1 LFVKEPQIRKIEPAD
16 WRRLI
21 EPFRPPEC
29 TETDSDGKAFDAR
42 TYPGCCAQ
50 LRKAAQDA
58 RQAVRQTQLPI
69 FVINRFLKKYE
80 MNPQATGVAG
90 FHGIYIN
97 FSRLTSSI
105 YDHDRVLNPRQA
117 LYATNLRLLFH
128 EIAHFLTFR
137 ELDPILTAIAL
148 RRRVGDRLR
157 EVMNLLNFVFTAQFE
172 TPLLE
177 DLNPEYLEQEEA
189 FELLAEAG
197 AVVLWLKL
205 LSSAPGPLDT
215 GSVTYLI
222 DMAQTARSVPSLQK
236 LFETAEWVLSLHSR
250 PASVD
255 ILAAEADDV
264 VLSCPKEPPLPS
276 SVMLGL

>member
-1 LFVKEPQIRKIEPAD
+1 MTKKAQPGNRAPSAMVQLRHASAMRRRSVTTSWPGSSSSPALFSKERRCTPKPPKYNSLKNRDPDLFVKEPQIRKIEPAD

-29 TETDSDGKAFDAR
+29 TETDSDGNAFDTR

-105 YDHDRVLNPRQA
+105 YDPDRVLNPRQA
-117 LYATNLRLLFH
+117 LY
-128 EIAHFLTFR
+128 
-137 ELDPILTAIAL
+137 D
-148 RRRVGDRLR
+148 
-157 EVMNLLNFVFTAQFE
+157 
-172 TPLLE
+172 
-177 DLNPEYLEQEEA
+177 
-189 FELLAEAG
+189 
-197 AVVLWLKL
+197 
-205 LSSAPGPLDT
+205 
-215 GSVTYLI
+215 
-222 DMAQTARSVPSLQK
+222 
-236 LFETAEWVLSLHSR
+236 
-250 PASVD
+250 
-255 ILAAEADDV
+255 
-264 VLSCPKEPPLPS
+264 
-276 SVMLGL
+276 